1 MMDTHKPMSS
11 AAMNLWARAGLQS
24 LTTFCQKPLQE
35 PGIGKLHL
43 HPGLKAVKSNEREV
57 LLSNNLRIT
66 FESANSSGPDIR
78 LGEYKCAQGY
88 NTLAT
93 GVVISYSVVDEI
105 NILFRDVT

>member
-1 MMDTHKPMSS
+1 M
-11 AAMNLWARAGLQS
+11 
-24 LTTFCQKPLQE
+24 QE

-105 NILFRDVT
+105 NIMFRDVN